1 MPLKINLGIDGG
13 GVVAPPVLPTYRLFR
28 TTGKY
33 GPPTCF
39 PGKFEM
45 NPPWRI
51 HPKKFFRMIACFGRV
66 LLRERYRYR
75 THAGTQG
82 ARELWTLESSLSSR
96 SR

>member
-33 GPPTCF
+33 GPPTGRPGLGMCF

-75 THAGTQG
+75 TVLDWVVL
-82 ARELWTLESSLSSR
+82 R
-96 SR
+96 